1 MKLVQTMKI
10 RIVFQTQDDIEKM
23 KRTMLAYRDGCN
35 LVSQYIFDQY
45 FPLNYYVLNKAL
57 YHKIRKEHSLKANMA
72 QSCIQTTIAEYESLQ
87 SNLKKQK
94 ESFSKEPK
102 SLEYLWYPIQFK
114 RPQLDLV
121 RNRDYSLITKGK
133 YAGMLSLNTLEGRV
147 YVKPIYKGWNAY
159 IDKTWK
165 LGTAK
170 VIHKQNHWFLHI
182 SCSKEVPDVELAET
196 KTIVGIDRGIRKLV
210 TCYDSEGNTT
220 FVNGT
225 SVSQKR
231 EHYKQL
237 RASLQS
243 KNTKSSKRRLRAIG
257 DRENRWMCDVN
268 HCISKTLVNQY
279 GANTLF
285 VLEDLEDVRTST
297 VKVSKSRRY
306 EQVSWAYYDLEK
318 KLTYKAHANGSEV
331 IKVDPHY
338 TSQRC
343 PNCGRIHKPNRNHD
357 LHQYTCD
364 DCHYSSNDDRIGAM
378 NLLQLGERYF
388 NGEKNPKFRKEKTA

>member
-1 MKLVQTMKI
+1 MQTMKI
-10 RIVFQTQDDIEKM
+10 RIVFQKQDDIEKM
-23 KRTMLAYRDGCN
+23 KQTMLAYRDGCN

-57 YHKIRKEHSLKANMA
+57 YHKLRKEHSLKANMA
-72 QSCIQTTIAEYESLQ
+72 QSCMKTTIAEYESLQ

-94 ESFSKEPK
+94 EPFSKEPK
-102 SLEYLWYPIQFK
+102 SLEYLWYPIQFQ

-159 IDKTWK
+159 IDNTWQ

-182 SCSKEVPDVELAET
+182 SCSKEVPDMELSET
-196 KTIVGIDRGIRKLV
+196 QTIVGIDRGIRKLV

-285 VLEDLEDVRTST
+285 VFEDLEDVRTST

-306 EQVSWAYYDLEK
+306 EQVSWAYYDLEQ

-343 PNCGRIHKPNRNHD
+343 PKCGRIHKPNRNYD

-364 DCHYSSNDDRIGAM
+364 ECHYSSNDDRIGAM
-378 NLLQLGERYF
+378 NLLQLGERYLK
-388 NGEKNPKFRKEKTA
+388 GEKHPKFRKETTA

>member
-1 MKLVQTMKI
+1 MSRGLGDVY
-10 RIVFQTQDDIEKM
+10 
-23 KRTMLAYRDGCN
+23 KR
-35 LVSQYIFDQY
+35 Q
-45 FPLNYYVLNKAL
+45 
-57 YHKIRKEHSLKANMA
+57 
-72 QSCIQTTIAEYESLQ
+72 
-87 SNLKKQK
+87 
-94 ESFSKEPK
+94 
-102 SLEYLWYPIQFK
+102 
-114 RPQLDLV
+114 
-121 RNRDYSLITKGK
+121 
-133 YAGMLSLNTLEGRV
+133 
-147 YVKPIYKGWNAY
+147 

-165 LGTAK
+165 IGTAK

-182 SCSKEVPDVELAET
+182 ACSKEVPDMELSET

-268 HCISKTLVNQY
+268 HCLSKTLVNQY
-279 GANTLF
+279 GANSLF
-285 VLEDLEDVRTST
+285 VLEDLEEVRTST
-297 VKVSKSRRY
+297 VKVAKSRRY
-306 EQVSWAYYDLEK
+306 EQVSWAYYDLEQ
-318 KLTYKAHANGSEV
+318 KLIYKAHAAGSEV

-364 DCHYSSNDDRIGAM
+364 ACHYSSNDDRIGAM
-378 NLLQLGERYF
+378 NLLQLGERYLT
-388 NGEKNPKFRKEKTA
+388 GEKNPKFRKEITV

>member
-1 MKLVQTMKI
+1 MELVQTMKV
-10 RIVFQTQDDIEKM
+10 RILFQKQEDIEKM
-23 KRTMLAYRDGCN
+23 KQTMLAYRDGCN
-35 LVSQYIFDQY
+35 LVSQYIFDHY
-45 FPLNYYVLNKAL
+45 FPLNRYKLQELLYGAL
-57 YHKIRKEHSLKANMA
+57 RKQCSLKSMMA
-72 QSCIQTTIAEYESLQ
+72 ITCIKATIKEYKSLQ

-94 ESFSKEPK
+94 EPFSKEPK

-121 RNRDYSLITKGK
+121 RNRDYSLITEGK

-147 YVKPIYKGWNAY
+147 YVKPIYKGFNAY
-159 IDKTWK
+159 LDGTWK
-165 LGTAK
+165 LGEAK

-182 SCSKEVPDVELAET
+182 ACSKEVPDVELSET

-210 TCYDSEGNTT
+210 TSYDSEGSTT

-257 DRENRWMCDVN
+257 NRENRWMCDIN

-306 EQVSWAYYDLEK
+306 DQVSWAYADLGK
-318 KLTYKAHANGSEV
+318 KLTYKAHAAGAEV

-343 PNCGRIHKPNRNHD
+343 PKCGRIHKPNRNHD

-364 DCHYSSNDDRIGAM
+364 ECNYSSNDDRIGAM
-378 NLLQLGERYF
+378 NLLQLGERYLK
-388 NGEKNPKFRKEKTA
+388 GEKNPKFRKETTV

>member
-1 MKLVQTMKI
+1 MELVQTMKV
-10 RIVFQTQDDIEKM
+10 RILFQKQEDIEKM

-57 YHKIRKEHSLKANMA
+57 YHKLRKEHSLKANMA
-72 QSCIQTTIAEYESLQ
+72 QSCMKTTIAEYESLQ

-94 ESFSKEPK
+94 EPFSKEPK
-102 SLEYLWYPIQFK
+102 SLEYLWSPIQFQ

-133 YAGMLSLNTLEGRV
+133 NAGMLSLNTLEGRV

-165 LGTAK
+165 IGTAK

-182 SCSKEVPDVELAET
+182 ACSKEVPDVELSET

-210 TCYDSEGNTT
+210 TCYDSDGNTT

-285 VLEDLEDVRTST
+285 VLEELEDVRTAT

-343 PNCGRIHKPNRNHD
+343 PKCGRIHKPNRNHD

-364 DCHYSSNDDRIGAM
+364 ACNYSSNDDRIGAM
-378 NLLQLGERYF
+378 NLLQLGERYLT
-388 NGEKNPKFRKEKTA
+388 GEKNPKFRKETTA

>member
-1 MKLVQTMKI
+1 MELVQTMKI
-10 RIVFQTQDDIEKM
+10 RILFQNQEDIEKM
-23 KRTMLAYRDGCN
+23 KQTMLAYRDGCN

-57 YHKIRKEHSLKANMA
+57 YHKLRKEHSLKANMA
-72 QSCIQTTIAEYESLQ
+72 QSCIKTTIAEYESLQ

-94 ESFSKEPK
+94 EPFSKEPK
-102 SLEYLWYPIQFK
+102 SLEYLWCPIQFQ

-121 RNRDYSLITKGK
+121 RNRDYSLVTKGK
-133 YAGMLSLNTLEGRV
+133 YVGMLSLNTLNGRV

-165 LGTAK
+165 IGTAK

-182 SCSKEVPDVELAET
+182 ACSKEVPDMELSET

-243 KNTKSSKRRLRAIG
+243 KNTKSSKCRLRAIG
-257 DRENRWMCDVN
+257 NRENRWMCNVN
-268 HCISKTLVNQY
+268 HRISKTLVNQY

-285 VLEDLEDVRTST
+285 VLEDLEEVRTAT

-318 KLTYKAHANGSEV
+318 KLTYKAHATGSEV

-343 PNCGRIHKPNRNHD
+343 PKCGRIHKTNRNHD

-364 DCHYSSNDDRIGAM
+364 ACNYSSNDDRIGAM
-378 NLLQLGERYF
+378 NLLQLGERYLT
-388 NGEKNPKFRKEKTA
+388 GEKNPKFRKEITA